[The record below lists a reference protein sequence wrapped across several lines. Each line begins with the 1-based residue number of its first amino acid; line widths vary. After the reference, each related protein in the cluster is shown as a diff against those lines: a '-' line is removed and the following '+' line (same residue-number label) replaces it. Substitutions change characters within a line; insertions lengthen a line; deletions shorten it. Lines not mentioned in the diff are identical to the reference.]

1 MANHLKM
8 EMRETILTL
17 HRQGW
22 SKRKIAREL
31 GVDRSAVRR
40 ALKGSGATQE
50 QAQTVTGDQGDPP
63 VSKPPTPHEVLT
75 GSAAAEP
82 SKPPTPGKVLTGSEG
97 PPASEK
103 AGRSKCER
111 YRSFVEEGVR
121 TELTAQRIYQDLRDE
136 RGFKGAY
143 DSVRR
148 MVKRLSGEQPLPF
161 RRIEREPGM
170 EAQADF
176 GKGAP
181 IIDASGKKH
190 RSHVVRV
197 SLSFSRKAYSEAFL
211 KENTASWLR
220 GWENAFWSW
229 GGVTKTLQI
238 DNTTCAV
245 KRAEWYDPELHPI
258 ITAFCNHYGT
268 VLLPIKVRTPRHNGK
283 AERNVGYVKGNAL
296 KGRTFPS
303 LQTENEFLQRWE
315 RTIADV
321 RIHGTT
327 KQQVQQRFEIEKPTL
342 LPLPKERF
350 TFFHEAQRT
359 VHSDGHVEVA
369 KAYYS
374 VPPEYLGHTVWARW
388 DGYVVRILNAQFVEI
403 RMHVR
408 KHPGEY
414 ATADADI
421 SSKKIALVESGA
433 TALLQR
439 IRLIGPQVARWAETM
454 LKERNI
460 IGVRVL
466 VGLLALRR
474 KHSALAIDE
483 ACALACTQGGY
494 RLRDVRAQ
502 LERPIQQGQFEF
514 MAAHPIIRDM
524 HDYGRLVK
532 AHFVGG
538 WEEPPAA
545 SMTQT
550 GNR

>member
-40 ALKGSGATQE
+40 ALKGSGGTQD
-50 QAQTVTGDQGDPP
+50 QVQTVTGDQADPP
-63 VSKPPTPHEVLT
+63 VSKPPTPGEVLT

-82 SKPPTPGKVLTGSEG
+82 SKPPTPGKVLTGSDC

-103 AGRSKCER
+103 SGRSKCAR
-111 YRSFVEEGVR
+111 YRSFIEEGIEA
-121 TELTAQRIYQDLRDE
+121 ELTAQRIYQDLRDE
-136 RGFKGAY
+136 RGFTGAY

-148 MVKRLSGEQPLPF
+148 MVKRLSGQQPLPF
-161 RRIEREPGM
+161 RRIEREPGR

-181 IIDASGKKH
+181 IIDAKGKKH

-197 SLSFSRKAYSEAFL
+197 CLSFSRKAYSEAFL
-211 KENTASWLR
+211 AENTENWLR

-229 GGVTKTLQI
+229 GGVPQTLQI

-258 ITAFCNHYGT
+258 ITAFCNHYGI

-283 AERNVGYVKGNAL
+283 AERNIGYVKGNAL

-303 LQTENEFLQRWE
+303 LQAENEFLQRWE
-315 RTIADV
+315 RTVADV

-342 LPLPKERF
+342 RPLPKERF
-350 TFFHEAQRT
+350 VFFHEAKRI
-359 VHSDGHVEVA
+359 VHCDGHVEVA

-388 DGYVVRILNAQFVEI
+388 DGHVVRILNTQFVEI
-403 RMHVR
+403 RMHAR
-408 KHPGEY
+408 MRPGQY

-439 IRLIGPQVARWAETM
+439 VRLIGPQAARWAETM
-454 LKERNI
+454 LKERDI

-466 VGLLALRR
+466 VGLLSLRQ
-474 KHSALAIDE
+474 KHSAMAIDA
-483 ACALACTQGGY
+483 ACARACTQGGY
-494 RLRDVRAQ
+494 RLRDIRAQ
-502 LERPIQQGQFEF
+502 LEQPVEQGQFEF
-514 MAAHPIIRDM
+514 METHPIIRGMD
-524 HDYGRLVK
+524 DYGRVVK
-532 AHFVGG
+532 AHFVAS

-545 SMTQT
+545 SLPQT
-550 GNR
+550 ANR